1 MVRLKNRY
9 FLLRVVWQPPA
20 AGSKDQPRTA
30 YPPTGKALL
39 DSLVAVLDERFGA
52 FGRGALRR
60 SCAVKLWA
68 PESGYAIVRAARD
81 WHGMAKQCLTR
92 VDTVDGTPARL
103 QLEHVGGSIYSCV
116 RHATAAAREELARL
130 ARSVRG

>member
-9 FLLRVVWQPPA
+9 FLVRVVWQPPA
-20 AGSKDQPRTA
+20 AGSEGQLRTA

-39 DSLVAVLDERFGA
+39 DSLVAAISERFGA

-60 SCAVKLWA
+60 SCAIKLWA

-81 WHGMAKQCLTR
+81 WHGVAKQCIAR
-92 VDTVDGTPARL
+92 VDAVDGTPARL

-116 RHATAAAREELARL
+116 RRATVAARDELARL
-130 ARSVRG
+130 ARAARA